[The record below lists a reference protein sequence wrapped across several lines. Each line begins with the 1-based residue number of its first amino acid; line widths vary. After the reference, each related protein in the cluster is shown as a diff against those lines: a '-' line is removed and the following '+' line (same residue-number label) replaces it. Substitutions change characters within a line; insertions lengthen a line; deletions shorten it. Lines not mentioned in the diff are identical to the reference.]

1 MERKQFKDPYEG
13 KRGCYHFSSSHQETR
28 RIFRS
33 RKDFIFGVN
42 TLALLLPGSDVQLIA
57 YCLMDNHIHI
67 LLIGEYAKCLKYYD
81 RVVHRLAIMVG
92 KEYGVSGIL
101 KRDEV
106 DIVPVMNDMQL
117 KNEICYIHRNP
128 YKARIASPVSYPWS
142 SADVYFPLRMPE
154 GNKISKMSFTEA
166 KKLFRTHE
174 TIPESY
180 EHKDGKITNT
190 SFVSSKKAMEKFI
203 SSVDYFDLLRRYS
216 LESEVEESHGIHES
230 VTFSDVELQERIK
243 HLCVNEFHGDS
254 HRSLNRKDLLRLAR
268 IVSARYGAR
277 PTQLAR
283 LLGVDKETLSR
294 IL

>member
-67 LLIGEYAKCLKYYD
+67 LLIGEYDKCLKYYD

-128 YKARIASPVSYPWS
+128 YKARIASPLSYPWS
-142 SADVYFPLRMPE
+142 SADVYFPLSKPA
-154 GNKISKMSFTEA
+154 GSKIREIGARRVKN
-166 KKLFRTHE
+166 LFRTHE
-174 TIPESY
+174 TIPDNY
-180 EHKDGKITNT
+180 EHIEGKILNS
-190 SFVSSKKAMEKFI
+190 SFVSSDKAMMKFI
-203 SSVDYFDLLRRYS
+203 SSVEYFDLLRKYS
-216 LESEVEESHGIHES
+216 LEAEVEESHGIHETY
-230 VTFSDVELQERIK
+230 TFSDAEIQERITTV
-243 HLCVNEFHGDS
+243 CRNEFHADS
-254 HRSLNRKDLLRLAR
+254 HKALNRKELLRLAR
-268 IVSARYGAR
+268 IASARYGAGLA
-277 PTQLAR
+277 QLSR
-283 LLGVDKETLSR
+283 LLGVDKDTLGR